1 MGHNDHI
8 DFELNDALQDLL
20 EENYFDEDSEEYQII
35 ELVIDKGKN
44 FLSDEQQNIFET
56 NIADALKDRANDI
69 RINDI
74 LNSNPD

>member
-20 EENYFDEDSEEYQII
+20 DENYFDEDSKEYEIVQLII
-35 ELVIDKGKN
+35 ENGKYS
-44 FLSDEQQNIFET
+44 LSDEQQNVFDT
-56 NIADALKDRANDI
+56 TIADALKNRADNI

>member
-20 EENYFDEDSEEYQII
+20 DENYFDEDSKEYEIIQLII
-35 ELVIDKGKN
+35 ENGKYS
-44 FLSDEQQNIFET
+44 LSDEQQNIFNT
-56 NIADALKDRANDI
+56 TIADALKNRADDI